1 MSSDHTFGFEWMLNL
16 VSHYSKD
23 GAMIK
28 LMQSEGTLVQT
39 PGTAGCDVT
48 QLGGGVNASIIIQGQ

>member
-1 MSSDHTFGFEWMLNL
+1 MSSDHTFGFEWVLNL
-16 VSHYSKD
+16 VSHSKD

-28 LMQSEGTLVQT
+28 LMQSEGTVVQT

-48 QLGGGVNASIIIQGQ
+48 QWGGEEG

>member
-1 MSSDHTFGFEWMLNL
+1 VGYTFGFEWVLNF
-16 VSHYSKD
+16 VSHSKN

-28 LMQSEGTLVQT
+28 LMQLEGTLVQT

-48 QLGGGVNASIIIQGQ
+48 QLEGGGINAYIILQGQ

>member
-1 MSSDHTFGFEWMLNL
+1 MSSDYTFGFEWVLNL
-16 VSHYSKD
+16 VSHSKD
-23 GAMIK
+23 GAMRK

-48 QLGGGVNASIIIQGQ
+48 QCPGGEEG